1 METIEETKMYR
12 FSTTRI
18 YKRLQAG
25 IGLFLISA
33 LILTACANTNPGSPP
48 TQNQSFATQ
57 ADNFLSNEVNAHRF
71 SGSVLV
77 ARDGEVLFSKG
88 YSMADWTRQVPN
100 TPHTKF
106 RVASIN
112 KQFTAMAI
120 LILQEQ
126 GKLQVRD
133 HLCTYNAHCPA
144 AWQPITLHQLLTH
157 TAGIPKLSNAPSP
170 LPASPEGILALYKD
184 VPLDFTPGT
193 KYQYSNEGYQILGY
207 VIQHVSGKPYATFIQ
222 QAILDPLH
230 MTNTGFTL
238 TSAQTDEAS
247 GYQAWQVKDEAIG
260 LDTSIPPDMSFLFA
274 AEFMYSTVEDLQL
287 WDQALDNHTLVS
299 QKSLDMM
306 VAPYVSTC
314 PSEGC
319 PDPYITSD
327 YGYGWNV
334 SREKNLRLVTWHMGD
349 EWGFVAFNG
358 RYPENKVSI
367 IVLSNLKSSNPWA
380 IASTLEKMVF
390 S

>member
-1 METIEETKMYR
+1 MEKFFTKTID
-12 FSTTRI
+12 
-18 YKRLQAG
+18 KRLLAG
-25 IGLFLISA
+25 ISLLLMSA
-33 LILTACANTNPGSPP
+33 LILTGCANTNTGSHPP
-48 TQNQSFATQ
+48 QNHSFATQ
-57 ADNFLSNEVNAHRF
+57 ADTFLTNEVNAHRF

-77 ARDGEVLFSKG
+77 AQAGEVLFSNG

-126 GKLQVRD
+126 GTLRVQDR
-133 HLCTYNAHCPA
+133 LCTFIAHCPA

-157 TAGIPKLSNAPSP
+157 TSGIPKLRNAPSP
-170 LPASPEGILALYKD
+170 LPTSPEGILALYTD

-230 MTNTGFTL
+230 MTHTGFTL
-238 TSAQTDEAS
+238 TSPQTDEAS
-247 GYQAWQVKDEAIG
+247 GYQAWQVKDEATG

-274 AEFMYSTVEDLQL
+274 AEFLYSTVEDLQV
-287 WDQALDNHTLVS
+287 WNQALDNHTLVS

-334 SREKNLRLVTWHMGD
+334 SREKNLRLVTWHMGE

-358 RYPENKVSI
+358 RYPQSKVSI
-367 IVLSNLKSSNPWA
+367 IVLSNLKTANPWA
-380 IASTLEKMVF
+380 IASTLEQMVYR
-390 S
+390 

>member
-1 METIEETKMYR
+1 MDTFFTK
-12 FSTTRI
+12 TRD
-18 YKRLQAG
+18 KRLVGG
-25 IGLFLISA
+25 ISLLLMTA
-33 LILTACANTNPGSPP
+33 LILTACANTKTGSPL
-48 TQNQSFATQ
+48 TQNRPFATQ
-57 ADNFLSNEVNAHRF
+57 ADTFLTNEVNAHRF

-77 ARDGEVLFSKG
+77 ARDGEVLFSRG
-88 YSMADWTRQVPN
+88 YSMADWAHQVPN

-120 LILQEQ
+120 LLLQEQ
-126 GKLQVRD
+126 GTLRVQDR
-133 HLCTYNAHCPA
+133 LCTYIAHCPA

-157 TAGIPKLSNAPSP
+157 TAGIPKLRNAPSP
-170 LPASPEGILALYKD
+170 LPTTPEDILALYTD

-207 VIQHVSGKPYATFIQ
+207 VIQHVSDIPYATFIQ
-222 QAILDPLH
+222 QAILDPLQLPH
-230 MTNTGFTL
+230 TGFTL
-238 TSAQTDEAS
+238 TSPQTDEAS
-247 GYQAWQVKDEAIG
+247 GYQAWQVKDEATG

-274 AEFMYSTVEDLQL
+274 AEFLYSTVEDLQV
-287 WDQALDNHTLVS
+287 WNQALDNHTLVS

-306 VAPYVSTC
+306 FAPYVSTC
-314 PSEGC
+314 PSKGC

-334 SREKNLRLVTWHMGD
+334 SREKNLRLVTWHMGE

-358 RYPENKVSI
+358 RYPESKVSI
-367 IVLSNLKSSNPWA
+367 IVLSNLKTANPWA
-380 IASTLEKMVF
+380 IASTLENMAYR
-390 S
+390 

>member
-1 METIEETKMYR
+1 
-12 FSTTRI
+12 
-18 YKRLQAG
+18 
-25 IGLFLISA
+25 
-33 LILTACANTNPGSPP
+33 
-48 TQNQSFATQ
+48 
-57 ADNFLSNEVNAHRF
+57 
-71 SGSVLV
+71 VLV

-120 LILQEQ
+120 LILQEE
-126 GKLQVRD
+126 GKLQVQDR
-133 HLCTYNAHCPA
+133 LCTYIAHCPA
-144 AWQPITLHQLLTH
+144 TWQPITLHQLLTH
-157 TAGIPKLSNAPSP
+157 TAGIPKLSNAPSQ
-170 LPASPEGILALYKD
+170 LPTSPEGILTLYKD
-184 VPLDFTPGT
+184 VPLNFVPSM

-207 VIQHVSGKPYATFIQ
+207 VIQHVSGKPYTTFIQ

-238 TSAQTDEAS
+238 TSPQRDEAS
-247 GYQAWQVKDEAIG
+247 GYQAWQVKDEASG
-260 LDTSIPPDMSFLFA
+260 LDTSVPPDMSFLFA
-274 AEFMYSTVEDLQL
+274 AEFMYSTVEDLQV

-306 VAPYVSTC
+306 FAPHVSTC

-358 RYPENKVSI
+358 RYPENKISI